1 VELAAVVTDQ
11 LAIAIGQS
19 QLYQQLHQVNQ
30 ENDYLSKPFQNLKVI
45 PFLKSYATVARAS
58 KI

>member
-1 VELAAVVTDQ
+1 MVVTDQ